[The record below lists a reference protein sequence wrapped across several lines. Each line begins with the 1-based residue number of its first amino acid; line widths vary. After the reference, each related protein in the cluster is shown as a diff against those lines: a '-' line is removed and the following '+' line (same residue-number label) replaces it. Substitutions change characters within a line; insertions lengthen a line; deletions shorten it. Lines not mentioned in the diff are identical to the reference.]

1 MLTSMSALQLVAI
14 VLCLVIPTIG
24 WILLFRMCFRYVR
37 IFRSGAPDPTRTGEP
52 GRRTATL
59 LREFLGH
66 TRMARLPVVAIA
78 HWITAI
84 SFLVLF
90 STLVNAFF
98 QLVWAEFRLPIIGHF
113 PPFEWLIEFLAWG
126 AFFSIIVLAVIRQR
140 AAPWST
146 TPPRRSRFFGST
158 WWQAYYVEFTIF
170 AVGLCI
176 VLLRTLE
183 AALVKIIEPD
193 TSIALHFPLTGWMA
207 GMWSGLS
214 EAQLRETIYLV
225 AMIKILVS
233 FAWMITIA
241 LTPTMGVAWHR
252 FLAFFNIWFKRHPDG
267 RTSLGAL
274 QPMKIDGV
282 AVTAENLEDVM
293 EGMGE
298 DEDAEPAMGVGR
310 IEQFTWKGLLDF
322 TTCTECGRCQ
332 SQCPAWNTDKPLS
345 PKLLMMTLRDNTHA
359 QAPYLLATS
368 DARAALPESERALSQ
383 VPLVGATGYSL
394 DEPLTAYSATG
405 PDAIIDEDVLWSC
418 TTCGACVEQCPVDIE
433 HVDAIVDMRR
443 NKVLIE
449 SAFPAELGGL
459 FKNLESRQNPW
470 GMASKLRLDWAKGL
484 PFDVPIV
491 GSDVE
496 SLEEVDYLFWVG
508 CAGAYEDR
516 AKKTT
521 RAVAELLHTAGVSF
535 AVLGEG
541 EACTGDSAR
550 RAGNEILYQML
561 AAQNVETLREAGA
574 TKIVVTCAHCFNTI
588 GNEYPQ
594 IGGTFE
600 VVHHT
605 QLLNRLVRDKR
616 LVPVARPDA
625 ASRKDVASTAESVTY
640 HDPCYL
646 GRHNNVYAPPRELLG
661 ALPGV
666 ELREMPRHGEKSFC
680 CGAGGARM
688 WMEEKLGSRIN
699 VNRTEEAVATG
710 AERIAV
716 GCPFCRVML
725 SDGLTAQQAEGKAGA
740 EVEAVDV
747 AQMLLAAVREAPAE
761 VEGTDAG
768 TPAATPVASAAPAAS
783 ATAVADRPRETA
795 AAPVGDA
802 SPATPAAPAA
812 AAPAP
817 AAPAAGGSAMSASDA
832 LAAMQAKSAP
842 SDEAAPAKPAGK
854 AVSASDALA
863 AMQAQATGAPAD
875 EAAPPAAPSAG
886 KAVSASDALA
896 AMQAQAKGA
905 DSAAPA
911 TPAAPTT
918 GKVSA
923 SDALAAMKAQAG
935 GAAPAAQA
943 PQDGAGDGGAAPAAS
958 APPSGKMSASDAL
971 AAMMAQSGAAPAAPA
986 DATTSEASTTP
997 ATGEAPESAAAKPAT
1012 PTGKMSASD
1021 ALAAMKAQAGAGAA
1035 DTGSGSEAGAAA
1047 APSVPAA
1054 PAEAAATPA
1063 ARTGKMSATDA
1074 LAALKAQ
1081 SGAPAPSEPAAAQ
1094 QASPAAPAAAA
1105 APAVPT
1111 GRMSATDALAALRAQ
1126 GSGGAAPEASTVAPG
1141 APAAGDSATE
1151 APAPKEPTAPV
1162 PPAVP
1167 PAGSAPQPA
1176 APAAPSQAP
1185 APAASAAPAAAS
1197 SAPAPA
1203 AMPSGRMSA
1212 TEALALLKGQPA
1224 AATGSPLAESA
1235 PAQAAPA
1242 QAEPS
1247 AASPYAEP
1255 SAPAVETPTAPE
1267 SAAAAQP
1274 VETASPSDGAQ
1285 PTQAAEPA
1293 EAPQPTTAQAQV
1305 SGQTQVSEQAPAAPA
1320 AAGSAMAETT
1330 ASGRVSAAGALARFR
1345 AQSGAAAPAAS
1356 TPDPAVGPSPAEP
1369 AHEATTPQTEAPAES
1384 AVSVPSAADA
1394 ESAPPAPAPAPA
1406 STEAPAAGTS
1416 AQAAATTAP
1425 ASSTGTTGT
1434 PAASAWQRLAEAA
1447 GGKPIA
1453 ASEALKILRGE

>member
-274 QPMKIDGV
+274 QPMKVDGV

-310 IEQFTWKGLLDF
+310 IDQFTWKGLLDF

-394 DEPLTAYSATG
+394 DEALTAYSATG

-740 EVEAVDV
+740 EVEVVDV

-842 SDEAAPAKPAGK
+842 SDEAAPGK

-1167 PAGSAPQPA
+1167 PAGSAPQSA

-1394 ESAPPAPAPAPA
+1394 ESAPPAPAPAP
-1406 STEAPAAGTS
+1406 TEAPAAGTS